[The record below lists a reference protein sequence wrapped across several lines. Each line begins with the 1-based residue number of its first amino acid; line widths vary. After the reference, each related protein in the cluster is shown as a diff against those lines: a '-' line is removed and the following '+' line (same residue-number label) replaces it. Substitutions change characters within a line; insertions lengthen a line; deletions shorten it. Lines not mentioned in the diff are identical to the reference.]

1 MSFTTHAKVSQCSPV
16 LLPLGTRFMI
26 FWWAVRISEC
36 NSCHGAP
43 VSSRHDTNNPVW
55 PWDSAHQSIAVL
67 DRKTCECCRPRAV
80 AQRRLP
86 NIKKSMAIITS
97 FSKHVALSLNVKDQ
111 RSTNLPM
118 RWNSHVQHNKSTKW
132 NANIPAWTANQSS
145 CAVWF
150 MGFARCVFVR
160 HHVRMRPVSQE
171 QYHNLTCTKHA
182 YLWYTDTCNLKWCIY
197 IAYEWKYKTISCPYT
212 VYLLH
217 AKCKPTY

>member
-1 MSFTTHAKVSQCSPV
+1 MFACAAATRDAFHDILMSCPHFRMQLLPRSARFKSTRYKQPGLTVRFRPSKVSQ
-16 LLPLGTRFMI
+16 
-26 FWWAVRISEC
+26 FWTEKRANVVGPGQLRNADSRISK
-36 NSCHGAP
+36 N
-43 VSSRHDTNNPVW
+43 
-55 PWDSAHQSIAVL
+55 
-67 DRKTCECCRPRAV
+67 
-80 AQRRLP
+80 
-86 NIKKSMAIITS
+86 SMAIITS

-118 RWNSHVQHNKSTKW
+118 RWNSHVQHKKSTKW

-182 YLWYTDTCNLKWCIY
+182 YL
-197 IAYEWKYKTISCPYT
+197 
-212 VYLLH
+212 
-217 AKCKPTY
+217 